1 MNVPDKIFQSHSWLD
16 INIYMFVKRN
26 TTDGVV
32 KVSHQQIADEFGITR
47 NKVRHL
53 LDKFFSENLL
63 FRADYAQNMRKNGA
77 KMAQT
82 GSENQDVTNDF
93 GAKMAQNMR
102 KNGAV
107 SVQEKL
113 AIRKHSFGEK
123 LIPYI
128 EEYGKDMI
136 RKFFDYWTETN
147 ANGTKMRFEAEK
159 MFEINKRLSR
169 WANNNK
175 EYRNDG
181 NKETERRRKEAERL
195 VDSLLST

>member
-63 FRADYAQNMRKNGA
+63 FRADY
-77 KMAQT
+77 
-82 GSENQDVTNDF
+82 
-93 GAKMAQNMR
+93 AQNMR

-175 EYRNDG
+175 EDRNDG